1 LKPQELVEL
10 MARHDKTPLDVAR
23 IVGISDHTVRRYVT
37 GEKMIPKPVRR
48 LLLIVLGEAQA
59 EDFQ

>member
-1 LKPQELVEL
+1 

-37 GEKMIPKPVRR
+37 GEKAIPEPVRR
-48 LLLIVLGEAQA
+48 LLLIVLGEVKA
-59 EDFQ
+59 EDFR